1 MNGRDRLPRERMRPS
16 RMCRSSSRV
25 ITVRARGAL
34 LPVFAMTCAIRQSF
48 VRRRTLCQVFDHC
61 PLSGRPTAAHLA
73 AFILP
78 SVGRVSSTPWPHRQT
93 CDNVRNST
101 KKSQTA
107 HHGLRSDDL
116 GTNRLSTGPLLGDG
130 AAAASPGERRCST
143 VSSPFCTSVDVL
155 SGFAGLAGN
164 NALDQPRARSS
175 GVGAEVVRAA
185 CGPGIGVS
193 DAMSLASKYASF
205 GMSKFGALPFST
217 VARTA
222 SANCVSGRAH
232 EP

>member
-1 MNGRDRLPRERMRPS
+1 MNGRDRLSRERMRPS

-34 LPVFAMTCAIRQSF
+34 LPVFAMTCVIRQAF

-61 PLSGRPTAAHLA
+61 PLSGRPTAPHLA

-78 SVGRVSSTPWPHRQT
+78 SVGRVTSTPWPHRQT

-130 AAAASPGERRCST
+130 AAAARPGERRCST

-185 CGPGIGVS
+185 CEPGIGLS
-193 DAMSLASKYASF
+193 DAMSLAS
-205 GMSKFGALPFST
+205 
-217 VARTA
+217 
-222 SANCVSGRAH
+222 
-232 EP
+232 

>member
-1 MNGRDRLPRERMRPS
+1 
-16 RMCRSSSRV
+16 MCRSSSCV
-25 ITVRARGAL
+25 ITFRARGAL
-34 LPVFAMTCAIRQSF
+34 LPVFTMTCANWQA
-48 VRRRTLCQVFDHC
+48 VERRRTLRQVFDHC
-61 PLSGRPTAAHLA
+61 PLSGRPTAARLA

-78 SVGRVSSTPWPHRQT
+78 SLGRSASPPLPHRQT
-93 CDNVRNST
+93 CDNVGNST

-130 AAAASPGERRCST
+130 AAAARPGERRCST

-155 SGFAGLAGN
+155 SGFAGLTGN
-164 NALDQPRARSS
+164 NALDQPPARSS

-205 GMSKFGALPFST
+205 GMSKSGALL

-222 SANCVSGRAH
+222 SANCVSGRSH

>member
-1 MNGRDRLPRERMRPS
+1 MTSNPTP
-16 RMCRSSSRV
+16 
-25 ITVRARGAL
+25 
-34 LPVFAMTCAIRQSF
+34 TCAMCSSAWSMDILSIDSMSCCRGTGNPQSLS
-48 VRRRTLCQVFDHC
+48 RPEATCETRTLTVGW
-61 PLSGRPTAAHLA
+61 SGDLHSR
-73 AFILP
+73 
-78 SVGRVSSTPWPHRQT
+78 PHRQT
-93 CDNVRNST
+93 CDNVGNST

-130 AAAASPGERRCST
+130 AAAARPGERRCST
-143 VSSPFCTSVDVL
+143 VSSPFCTSVDVF
-155 SGFAGLAGN
+155 SGFACLAGN
-164 NALDQPRARSS
+164 YALDQPRARSS

-185 CGPGIGVS
+185 CGPGSGVS

-222 SANCVSGRAH
+222 SANCVSGRSH